1 MQLKVLVD
9 DGEFRL
15 DVPDDMI
22 AEAADFFAKMDR
34 DMDRGWQMSREYVEQ
49 PDTQQ
54 RCQIVADKL
63 VTALMNGRNTTA
75 LLMAG
80 YILTHAPGVTGV
92 DVDTTGEMQNT
103 ELLFER

>member
-9 DGEFRL
+9 DAAYRL
-15 DVPDDMI
+15 DVPDDMLF
-22 AEAADFFAKMDR
+22 EADEFFDKMDR
-34 DMDRGWQMSREYVEQ
+34 DMDRGWQMSREYVER
-49 PDTQQ
+49 PDPQQ

-63 VTALMNGRNTTA
+63 VTALMNGRKTTA

-80 YILTHAPGVTGV
+80 YILTRSPGVTGV

-103 ELLFER
+103 ELLFEG